1 MATVGGLLFRAM
13 ALAVE
18 KSNTT
23 CIEHTQVREQVRS
36 LDSTLEAMQHP
47 SSAHS
52 VCRALGIASHP
63 VKLKCRV
70 GCLQMH
76 ASITT
81 FFSLCVDFCRAGDG
95 SLDLTCTR
103 QVPYGKL
110 YP

>member
-1 MATVGGLLFRAM
+1 MTTVGGLLFIAM

-23 CIEHTQVREQVRS
+23 CIEHTQVRS
-36 LDSTLEAMQHP
+36 LDSTLEAMQHT
-47 SSAHS
+47 SSVHS
-52 VCRALGIASHP
+52 VCRALGIASHL

-70 GCLQMH
+70 GRLQMH
-76 ASITT
+76 ANITT
-81 FFSLCVDFCRAGDG
+81 FFSLCIDFCRAGDG